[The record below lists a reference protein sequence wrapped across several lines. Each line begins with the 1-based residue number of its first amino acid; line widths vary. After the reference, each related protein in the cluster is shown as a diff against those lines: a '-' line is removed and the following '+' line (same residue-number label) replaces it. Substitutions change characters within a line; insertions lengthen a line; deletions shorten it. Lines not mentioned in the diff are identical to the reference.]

1 MFSFDTKREEKCGGA
16 CKACKP
22 QWGFQVADRFAQQ
35 MLCVQHSKV
44 TAISTRWSH
53 EKGAARPF

>member
-1 MFSFDTKREEKCGGA
+1 
-16 CKACKP
+16 
-22 QWGFQVADRFAQQ
+22 

-44 TAISTRWSH
+44 TAISTRWIH